1 MVIGEVV
8 PPLSG
13 LDIQG
18 ETVSLSRF
26 KGKVLV
32 LFFWKSSCCGDKLK
46 LLEPYYRLNRD
57 KGVALLAI
65 NTGDARSVVESF
77 AAAGAVTFPMQSDEY
92 AMTARQY
99 GVFGFPT
106 LFIIDRQG
114 MLQRKIMGD
123 ISVSQL
129 DKLVAPQL
137 VQ

>member
-1 MVIGEVV
+1 MAVGQAV

-18 ETVSLSRF
+18 EQVSLSRF
-26 KGKVLV
+26 RGKALV

-46 LLEPYYRLNRD
+46 LLEPYYGHNSD

-65 NTGDARSVVESF
+65 NAGDSRSTVETFARD
-77 AAAGAVTFPMQSDEY
+77 GGLTFPMQCDEY

-106 LFIIDRQG
+106 LFIIDSQG
-114 MLQRKIMGD
+114 KLQKKILGD
-123 ISVSQL
+123 ISVAQL
-129 DKLVAPQL
+129 EKLVAPYV